1 MRLIERIIT
10 VMAYVAIVFLLVIIW
25 SYIAPP
31 DAFQVDSTEE
41 LEVEYNGETFDV
53 DIPKKYNMVRTLRM
67 GLPFRNSVFIES
79 DYATEQIAE
88 FLTPR
93 LEGESDLW
101 KAYEVSSFVN
111 QNVTY
116 RMDAIDQWKLPWET
130 LRDGYGDCED
140 MTVLGLSILRNMGVE
155 SYMAVELG
163 HVLAAIPDSDGYI
176 YIEMTAEKYPWG
188 VEAHPYVIL
197 PSGWNV
203 YAVAMLGI
211 YVVLLAILARAL
223 SKKS

>member
-1 MRLIERIIT
+1 MSLIERIIT
-10 VMAYVAIVFLLVIIW
+10 TMGYVAVTFLLVMIW

-41 LEVEYNGETFDV
+41 LEVVYNGETFEV
-53 DIPKKYNMVRTLRM
+53 DIPKEYNMVRTLKM

-101 KAYEVSSFVN
+101 KAYKVSSFVN

-116 RMDAIDQWKLPWET
+116 RADAIDQWKLPWET

-140 MTVLGLSILRNMGVE
+140 MAVLGLSILRNMDVE

-163 HVLAAIPDSDGYI
+163 HVLAAIPDSNGYV

-188 VEAHPYVIL
+188 VEAYPYVIL

-203 YAVAMLGI
+203 YAVAMLGVYLI
-211 YVVLLAILARAL
+211 LLAVLIWGLKR
-223 SKKS
+223 K

>member
-10 VMAYVAIVFLLVIIW
+10 AMGYVAVAFLLVMIW

-41 LEVEYNGETFDV
+41 LEVVYEGETFEV
-53 DIPKKYNMVRTLRM
+53 DIPKKYNMVRALKM

-79 DYATEQIAE
+79 DYATKQIAE

-101 KAYEVSSFVN
+101 KAYEVSVFVN
-111 QNVTY
+111 QNVAY
-116 RMDAIDQWKLPWET
+116 RADIIDEWKLPWET

-140 MTVLGLSILRNMGVE
+140 MAILSLSILRNMGVE
-155 SYMAVELG
+155 SYMAVERG
-163 HVLAAIPDSDGYI
+163 HVLVAIPDGDGYT

-203 YAVAMLGI
+203 YAVAMLGVYLI
-211 YVVLLAILARAL
+211 LLAVLIRGLKR
-223 SKKS
+223 K